1 MKLNKLASVLAL
13 GLSMA
18 AISNVYA
25 VDDVANQGQGKITFT
40 GSIIDAACSI
50 SPETSDQEVSLGQIA
65 ASQLAD
71 NGTSKPVNFEI
82 DLQHCTTNST
92 TSEGT
97 DGKDVV
103 TTTAPAVTV
112 TFGGSPAVEG
122 DNTWF
127 GITGTASG
135 AGVVITDASS
145 NKIPVGGTTTAREL
159 IEGDNTMGFSAYLQ
173 GLGDKV
179 TTGEF
184 TSIADFT
191 LAYE

>member
-13 GLSMA
+13 SLSMA

-82 DLQHCTTNST
+82 DLQHCTMNT
-92 TSEGT
+92 T
-97 DGKDVV
+97 KDSDSGEV
-103 TTTAPAVTV
+103 TQTAPAVTV
-112 TFGGSPAVEG
+112 TFGGSPAVAG

-145 NKIPVGGTTTAREL
+145 NKIPVGGSTTARDL
-159 IEGDNTMGFSAYLQ
+159 IEGDNTLGFSAYLQ
-173 GLGDKV
+173 GLGDEV